1 MIEASPHPASPVARW
16 LLGHEHARAELWIR
30 IANEEGRSVHPRLQ
44 APEFAWNPASVRV
57 LEKVG
62 FVREGVLR
70 RSVTKDGA
78 LIDSV
83 MYADTAA

>member
-1 MIEASPHPASPVARW
+1 M
-16 LLGHEHARAELWIR
+16 
-30 IANEEGRSVHPRLQ
+30 
-44 APEFAWNPASVRV
+44 RV

-70 RSVTKDGA
+70 SSVTKDGA

-83 MYADTAA
+83 MYAYTAA